1 MAQIVVSNTTA
12 WAPGLVSNDDWK
24 KWAHGE
30 KSIEKT
36 NGTPKLEY
44 VDAIFRRRFSQISK
58 MTIQVVH
65 DVLEKSQ
72 CGKDTPQ
79 VFISH
84 RGELA
89 REFAVSKMIVEE
101 KEVMPASF
109 SLSVF
114 NTPIALASISLGLH
128 GGYSAVFPSKGNFRS
143 AFEGACASV
152 LSGTETE
159 VVLAYADELA
169 PEAYKSLDAGNCDP
183 FAFAAVLSLSGNGVR
198 ISDVSAVSET
208 AADFLKDI
216 ILKDTSF

>member
-1 MAQIVVSNTTA
+1 MAPIIVSDMTA

-24 KWAHGE
+24 KWARGE
-30 KSIEKT
+30 KSILPT
-36 NGTPKLEY
+36 NDAPKLEY
-44 VDAIFRRRFSQISK
+44 TDAIFRRRLSQISK

-114 NTPIALASISLGLH
+114 NTPIALASIALKLK
-128 GGYSAVFPSKGNFRS
+128 GGYSVIFPDGEDFS
-143 AFEGACASV
+143 AGFKCACAPV
-152 LSGTETE
+152 LCGAEE
-159 VVLAYADELA
+159 NIIFVYADEFIPDDYKTLRAVGGKNIPLA
-169 PEAYKSLDAGNCDP
+169 
-183 FAFAAVLSLSGNGVR
+183 FAFIVGGKKTSGTVSVR
-198 ISDVSAVSET
+198 LDSVKTSPI
-208 AADFLKDI
+208 DFLKSI
-216 ILKDTSF
+216 I

>member
-1 MAQIVVSNTTA
+1 MTA

-24 KWAHGE
+24 KWARGE

-36 NGTPKLEY
+36 DAAPKLEY
-44 VDAIFRRRFSQISK
+44 VDAIFRRRFSRISK

-101 KEVMPASF
+101 KSVMPASF

-114 NTPIALASISLGLH
+114 NTPIALASIALKLH
-128 GGYSAVFPSKGNFRS
+128 GGYSAVFPSRGNFRS
-143 AFEGACASV
+143 AFEAACAPV
-152 LSGTETE
+152 LSGTEQE
-159 VVLAYADELA
+159 VVLVYADELP
-169 PEAYKSLDAGNCDP
+169 PEAYTSLGTENFEP
-183 FAFAAVLSLSGNGVR
+183 FAFAAVLSLSKSGVR
-198 ISDVSAVSET
+198 ISDVSAVPET
-208 AADFLKDI
+208 AVDFLKDT

>member
-1 MAQIVVSNTTA
+1 
-12 WAPGLVSNDDWK
+12 
-24 KWAHGE
+24 
-30 KSIEKT
+30 
-36 NGTPKLEY
+36 
-44 VDAIFRRRFSQISK
+44 

-65 DVLEKSQ
+65 DVLEKSH

-101 KEVMPASF
+101 KEVLPASF

-169 PEAYKSLDAGNCDP
+169 PEAYESLGTENCDP

-198 ISDVSAVSET
+198 ISDVSAVSEN

-216 ILKDTSF
+216 ILEDTSF

>member
-1 MAQIVVSNTTA
+1 MAPIIVSDMTA

-44 VDAIFRRRFSQISK
+44 TDALFRRRLSQISK

-72 CGKDTPQ
+72 CPKDTPQ
-79 VFISH
+79 TFISCS
-84 RGELA
+84 GELA
-89 REFAVSKMIVEE
+89 REFAVSKTIVEE
-101 KEVMPASF
+101 KSVMPASF

-114 NTPIALASISLGLH
+114 NTPIALASIALKLH

-143 AFEGACASV
+143 AFEAACAPV
-152 LSGTETE
+152 LSGTEKAAIL
-159 VVLAYADELA
+159 VYADEL
-169 PEAYKSLDAGNCDP
+169 PSEAYTSLGTENFEP
-183 FAFAAVLSLSGNGVR
+183 FAFAAVLSLSKSGVR
-198 ISDVSAVSET
+198 ISDISAVPET
-208 AADFLKDI
+208 AANFLKDT
-216 ILKDTSF
+216 ILEDTSF